1 MVDKAG
7 ILPIGQVLDIDPRI
21 SGHFTA
27 SAIVIGLGHI
37 LLVHHK
43 RIGAWLPPGGHI
55 NQTEMPH
62 QAAVR
67 EVLEETG
74 VSIEILSEPLPV
86 IADSDAF
93 FPPQPL
99 CIHTVKAF
107 ENKTDVY
114 HFDLTYLAK
123 PRSSKNLLPNICYS
137 KEVNEARWF
146 RLEEV
151 ADLSKDLLAK
161 NVPELITLAAG
172 KMKLLNL

>member
-1 MVDKAG
+1 MVDKVG
-7 ILPIGQVLDIDPRI
+7 ILPVRQVLDIDLCI

-62 QAAVR
+62 QAAIR

-74 VSIEILSEPLPV
+74 VGIEILSEPLPV

-93 FPPQPL
+93 FPPQPI

-107 ENKTDVY
+107 ENKTYVY
-114 HFDLTYLAK
+114 HYDLTYLAK
-123 PRSSKNLLPNICYS
+123 PKSSKNLLPNICYS

-151 ADLSKDLLAK
+151 ADSGKNFLAK
-161 NVPELITLAAG
+161 NVPELIALATET
-172 KMKLLNL
+172 MKLLNL